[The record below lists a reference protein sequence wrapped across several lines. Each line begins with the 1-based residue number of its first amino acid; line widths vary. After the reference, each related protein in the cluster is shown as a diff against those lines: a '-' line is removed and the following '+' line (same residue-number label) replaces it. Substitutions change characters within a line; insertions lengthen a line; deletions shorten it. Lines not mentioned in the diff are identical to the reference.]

1 MFFGVAGSGQGVLNP
16 APTDVPRGISAAD
29 ARAYGTTV
37 ARLKGDLVDLAGR
50 QLAQTAAVRYP
61 AVSWLNYVGP
71 GGPTGDLD
79 ASERTGATHLVA
91 QIRHSYAD
99 GCPLRP
105 VLLAGYSQ
113 GAEVVI
119 RAVNRLSPLE
129 QRSVTVA
136 LLGNPSYEPGR
147 RGDYP
152 GHTAAKG
159 LRPTVGAG
167 PPVLLPR
174 PVLSRTIDVCAPGDP
189 ICNAAPLG
197 GNLIAELG
205 AVLDHLDVHTSAYLQ
220 GSFARTA
227 ARFLWRHRVH

>member
-37 ARLKGDLVDLAGR
+37 ARLKDDLVDLAGR
-50 QLAQTAAVRYP
+50 KLAHTAAVRYP

-71 GGPTGDLD
+71 SGPTGDLD
-79 ASERTGATHLVA
+79 ASERSGATRLVA
-91 QIRHSYAD
+91 QIRASFAS

-119 RAVNRLSPLE
+119 RAVDRLTPLE

-136 LLGNPSYEPGR
+136 LLGNPSYEPRR

-152 GHTAAKG
+152 GHTAAQG
-159 LRPTVGAG
+159 VRPTLGAG

-174 PVLSRTIDVCAPGDP
+174 PVLTRTIDICAPGDP
-189 ICNAAPLG
+189 ICSLATSG
-197 GNLIAELG
+197 GNLITQVG
-205 AVLDHLDVHTSAYLQ
+205 AVLDHLDVHTNAYVQ
-220 GSFARTA
+220 GTFPRTA
-227 ARFLWRHRVH
+227 ARFLWRHRVR